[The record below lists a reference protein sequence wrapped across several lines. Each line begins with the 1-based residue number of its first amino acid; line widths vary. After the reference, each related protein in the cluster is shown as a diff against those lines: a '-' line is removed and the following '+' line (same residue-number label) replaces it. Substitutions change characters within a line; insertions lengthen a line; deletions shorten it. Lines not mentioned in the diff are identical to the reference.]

1 MTKISTVEGRLDRME
16 RQIHDV
22 TEQQQRQQQQ
32 LKQQSAIQSYS
43 NSTLL
48 NESTA
53 KPSSS
58 KRFQVDS
65 CSWPPEPSVFE
76 RH

>member
-22 TEQQQRQQQQ
+22 TEQQQRQ
-32 LKQQSAIQSYS
+32 QQSAIQSYS